1 MQAEKIR
8 KAKKGMKASTKDWAV
23 LYCRTVN
30 EVEEAIKDKR
40 FIHSHIIR
48 AVNRMISK
56 KATADMCLEIYCSG
70 DNTSFWISVKLEDY
84 EEVLGLI
91 LKHLEEKE
99 EYEECSEIVQ
109 LMESCRALKEELT

>member
-1 MQAEKIR
+1 MQAEKIG
-8 KAKKGMKASTKDWAV
+8 KAKKGMKASTKDWAI

-48 AVNRMISK
+48 AVKRMIRK
-56 KATADMCLEIYCSG
+56 RATTDMCLEIYCSA

-91 LKHLEEKE
+91 LKHLEDRE
-99 EYEECSEIVQ
+99 EYEECSEIVR
-109 LMESCRALKEELT
+109 LMEGCKVLKEELK